1 MSEKEKLAVVIP
13 CYKVKNSILNVIK
26 TIDEKVHKIIIIDD
40 NCPEESGLFVK
51 KNTDDPRVEVYKNS
65 KNLGVGGSSKRGI
78 EIAFKDPQI
87 THCVKIDGDGQME
100 NKYIL
105 EFKKFMKINSL
116 EYVKGNRF
124 HKDGEINKM
133 PFLRLFGNFFLSVFS
148 KFTTGQYKSF
158 DITNGFI
165 AMNKNAFIKLN
176 WKLVSD
182 DFFFETSIAFQL
194 REKNIL
200 TKDFN
205 LKTIYNDEKSN
216 LVIKDI
222 FFPFIKNHI
231 NFFLIR
237 LKNEYL
243 NKNKIIFIFYFLNL
257 LISAI
262 FSLSVNFSYF
272 FITILLIILFIF
284 IDFKNL
290 TST

>member
-1 MSEKEKLAVVIP
+1 MAR
-13 CYKVKNSILNVIK
+13 K
-26 TIDEKVHKIIIIDD
+26 TIIW
-40 NCPEESGLFVK
+40 
-51 KNTDDPRVEVYKNS
+51 T
-65 KNLGVGGSSKRGI
+65 KR
-78 EIAFKDPQI
+78 D
-87 THCVKIDGDGQME
+87 
-100 NKYIL
+100 
-105 EFKKFMKINSL
+105 
-116 EYVKGNRF
+116 RF
-124 HKDGEINKM
+124 
-133 PFLRLFGNFFLSVFS
+133 FFLSVFS

-237 LKNEYL
+237 LKIEYL
-243 NKNKIIFIFYFLNL
+243 NKNKIIFIF
-257 LISAI
+257 
-262 FSLSVNFSYF
+262 
-272 FITILLIILFIF
+272 
-284 IDFKNL
+284 
-290 TST
+290 